1 MPSPEYALMFSL
13 DPWSFP
19 KTRRPDPEQLDFDL
33 DQSLNALLQLHVQVP
48 PQAYTAPI
56 LGTTRT
62 GHGVAIDTDGHI
74 LTIGYLVTEAE
85 QVWCRKRDGTV
96 VQADVLAYD
105 QPSGFGLLKS
115 FSRLDCGFIP
125 LGKSSQLAAGD
136 PVYMLGHGGIH
147 QCLKTAVTA
156 IKPFAACSR
165 LPVSAF
171 RILQAFIAVYGL
183 WVRPG
188 LWFLCRLR
196 VAPNFCR

>member
-1 MPSPEYALMFSL
+1 MFSL

-136 PVYMLGHGGIH
+136 PVYMLGHGG
-147 QCLKTAVTA
+147 
-156 IKPFAACSR
+156 
-165 LPVSAF
+165 
-171 RILQAFIAVYGL
+171 
-183 WVRPG
+183 
-188 LWFLCRLR
+188 
-196 VAPNFCR
+196 